1 MSKFDICKHLLYLHF
16 KYINMKLGFTTLAL
30 FMQPNSDIINLAK
43 KHEFEMIEILGEG
56 PFFERENPEYI
67 DCGLDVRIHAATVDI
82 NIASLNK
89 GIRKESVKQMIECGR
104 YAEKIGAKTIT
115 VHPGIIGRNEPRLRN
130 WALEIACESVGE
142 IIDNTNV
149 EISVENMPVRS
160 KFLANTVE
168 EIEMIQQQ
176 TGCSLTID
184 TGHGNT
190 CGNLEEML
198 ELKNISYCHLNDN
211 DGVKDQHIT
220 LGDGTL
226 DLNLLKKIDV
236 GIIELNNFE
245 NILKSKE
252 VIENL

>member
-1 MSKFDICKHLLYLHF
+1 
-16 KYINMKLGFTTLAL
+16 MKLGFTTLAV

-43 KHEFEMIEILGEG
+43 THGFEMIEILGEDMVINRNNSE
-56 PFFERENPEYI
+56 FK
-67 DCGLDVRIHAATVDI
+67 DCGLDIRIHAATVDI
-82 NIASLNK
+82 NLASLNS
-89 GIRKESVKQMIECGR
+89 GIRRECIKQMIHAGNV
-104 YAEKIGAKTIT
+104 AENINAKTIT
-115 VHPGIIGRNEPRLRN
+115 IHPGIIGRNEPHLRKM
-130 WALEIACESVGE
+130 ALEFAVESIAE

-149 EISVENMPVRS
+149 EVSVENMPVRG
-160 KFLANTVE
+160 KFLGNKVE
-168 EIEMIQQQ
+168 EIEMIQEQ

-198 ELKNISYCHLNDN
+198 SLKNISYCHLNDN

-220 LGDGTL
+220 LGEGTL
-226 DLNLLKKIDV
+226 DLNLLKKIDT
-236 GIIELNNFE
+236 GIIELNNFD

>member
-1 MSKFDICKHLLYLHF
+1 
-16 KYINMKLGFTTLAL
+16 MKLGFTTLAL
-30 FMQPNSDIINLAK
+30 FMEDNNKIINLAK
-43 KHEFEMIEILGEG
+43 EHGFEIIEILGES
-56 PFFERENPEYI
+56 PFFEKDKCEFK
-67 DCGLDVRIHAATVDI
+67 DCGLDMRIHAATVDI

-89 GIRKESVKQMIECGR
+89 GIRAESVKQMIDCGH
-104 YAEKIGAKTIT
+104 YAESINANTIT
-115 VHPGIIGRNEPRLRN
+115 VHPGIIGRNEPRLRKA
-130 WALEIACESVGE
+130 ALEISVESVGE

-149 EISVENMPVRS
+149 EVSVENMPVRG

-168 EIEMIQQQ
+168 EIEMIQQE

-198 ELKNISYCHLNDN
+198 SLKNISYCHLNDN

-220 LGDGTL
+220 LGEGTL
-226 DLNLLKKIDV
+226 DLNLLKRIDTA
-236 GIIELNNFE
+236 IIELNNFD

-252 VIENL
+252 VINNL